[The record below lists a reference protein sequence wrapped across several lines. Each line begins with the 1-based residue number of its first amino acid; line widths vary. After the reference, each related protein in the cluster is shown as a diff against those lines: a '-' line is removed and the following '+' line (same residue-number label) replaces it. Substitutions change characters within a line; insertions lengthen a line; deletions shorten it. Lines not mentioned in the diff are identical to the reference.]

1 MRRHQK
7 RQFTIPYERICVAS
21 RESSPSCA
29 RVPSIFRFRVRAR
42 ERNNLVQPLVHD
54 YSVATTHNAINGVKL
69 RRKKANR
76 LRCSAT
82 GEGQQLTNSNLHRF
96 HTSFLLLRSSRFFF
110 LSTNRSWFETIQLRW
125 VLVPEETV
133 FVFFLFFIYC
143 RRRRAQFKM
152 WTNKKLQL
160 IFFFQRRMKLLTFL
174 CIASWSLN
182 SKSNCYWTLWLKYEL
197 FSKTVF
203 QFIMYKYI
211 YRFAY

>member
-110 LSTNRSWFETIQLRW
+110 FCLQIARDLRPFNY
-125 VLVPEETV
+125 VGYLCPKKP
-133 FVFFLFFIYC
+133 FLFSFC
-143 RRRRAQFKM
+143 FSF
-152 WTNKKLQL
+152 TVVDEEH
-160 IFFFQRRMKLLTFL
+160 
-174 CIASWSLN
+174 N
-182 SKSNCYWTLWLKYEL
+182 SKCEQTKN
-197 FSKTVF
+197 FN
-203 QFIMYKYI
+203 
-211 YRFAY
+211 